1 MESTTTTVY
10 KKNPADFL
18 KLIKNRPCIVKLNDG
33 MTEYRGTFICL
44 DGCLNIV
51 LEKCEE
57 IINGRVVNKFGD
69 LFIRGN
75 NVQYIAPQP

>member
-1 MESTTTTVY
+1 M
-10 KKNPADFL
+10 
-18 KLIKNRPCIVKLNDG
+18 IKGRAVNVKLNDG
-33 MTEYRGTFICL
+33 TEYQGIFICL

-57 IINGRVVNKFGD
+57 IKDGKTINKFGD

-75 NVQYIAPQP
+75 NVCYLTPLAAKIE

>member
-1 MESTTTTVY
+1 
-10 KKNPADFL
+10 
-18 KLIKNRPCIVKLNDG
+18 VKLNDG
-33 MTEYRGTFICL
+33 TEYRGTFICL

-57 IINGRVVNKFGD
+57 VVSGKVINKFGD

-75 NVQYIAPQP
+75 NVQYIAPLPNQV